1 MALPLIA
8 TVAAKLGIEIGKYI
22 IKKAGKKVLK
32 KGAADKLRKQVA
44 AKEAKQANRRTSK
57 APTKAQIEAT
67 KARNKSKETISRC
80 KNARNVAKGHV
91 KNVDT
96 SDRRLNAALFKQVG
110 GKQTRIDKFLNKQ
123 KSDRVEATRSKKTT
137 RTQIK

>member
-8 TVAAKLGIEIGKYI
+8 TVAAKLGIEVGKYI

-67 KARNKSKETISRC
+67 KARNKSKETISRR
-80 KNARNVAKGHV
+80 KADRMVAKGHHPM
-91 KNVDT
+91 K
-96 SDRRLNAALFKQVG
+96 SGKLWKESHHRLMDNYRLSIK
-110 GKQTRIDKFLNKQ
+110 KHP
-123 KSDRVEATRSKKTT
+123 RSE
-137 RTQIK
+137 